1 MSWDIL
7 LFNSKQ
13 KIESVEAIDES
24 QLAPTNFTQIIENCF
39 SKILRD
45 DNHREIK
52 GKDFSIGFLN
62 ITNHQVTSFIG
73 LFLLIKRLANDFLII
88 IQIYMK

>member
-13 KIESVEAIDES
+13 KNKSVEAIDES
-24 QLAPTNFTQIIENCF
+24 QLEPTNFTQIIENFF
-39 SKILRD
+39 SKIVRD

-52 GKDFSIGFLN
+52 GKDFSIGFFAHN
-62 ITNHQVTSFIG
+62 KPSSN
-73 LFLLIKRLANDFLII
+73 LFHRIVFTDKALSK
-88 IQIYMK
+88 